1 MNIPMPPAYMMIDPM
16 VEACESDVNRR
27 AKSLVILSIMMISF
41 DNGQDERA
49 LLVGLLDRVVRH
61 PLRPI
66 LTLLLYFGELLLAM
80 VDKGLPNHPHDFQ
93 RLRLLA
99 KGFTI

>member
-1 MNIPMPPAYMMIDPM
+1 M
-16 VEACESDVNRR
+16 SRFR
-27 AKSLVILSIMMISF
+27 KLSH
-41 DNGQDERA
+41 ERA